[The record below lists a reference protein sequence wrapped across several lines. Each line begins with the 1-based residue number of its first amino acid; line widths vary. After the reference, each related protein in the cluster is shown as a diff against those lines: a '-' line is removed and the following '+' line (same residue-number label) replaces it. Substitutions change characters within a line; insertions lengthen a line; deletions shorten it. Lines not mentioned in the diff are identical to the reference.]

1 MKRWSRTDSA
11 ETTRSSKSSKRSAA
25 RDGAVK
31 RRHVARRDD
40 KRRLMIV
47 FGTRPEVIKLAPVI
61 EELRAR
67 PGRFSVASCFTAQHR
82 EMCETL
88 LRFFAIEP
96 AYDLDIMIEKQSL
109 MNIATRTMRRLD
121 DVLSRDPAD
130 MIIVQG
136 DTTSAFAAA
145 LLAFYRRIPVA
156 HVEAGLRTGDVWN
169 PYPEEM
175 NRTLIGRI
183 AQLHFAPTARAAR
196 ALGNEGVPRGNVY
209 VTGNTVI
216 DALYLALK
224 KTPGRA
230 RPPRGRSARAGAR
243 GRHLILVTAHRRE
256 SFGKGI
262 EEICAA
268 ILDLVE
274 RNEDVDV
281 FFPVH
286 PNPAV
291 KRTVERTLSR
301 HPRITLSPPLEYPD
315 LIDVMRKSRIV
326 LTDSGGLQE
335 EAPALGLP
343 VVVMRD
349 ETERPEIVEAGGAVL
364 AGPHRDRIVAAVE
377 RILGNRRVYERMAR
391 VRNPFGDGLA
401 SRRIVRIIDA
411 WFRPSAPKDERA
423 FRRKVEFRP

>member
-1 MKRWSRTDSA
+1 M
-11 ETTRSSKSSKRSAA
+11 
-25 RDGAVK
+25 
-31 RRHVARRDD
+31 
-40 KRRLMIV
+40 LV

-61 EELRAR
+61 EALRASPR
-67 PGRFSVASCFTAQHR
+67 KYSIAACFTAQHR
-82 EMCETL
+82 EMCEPL
-88 LRFFAIEP
+88 LRFFSIKP
-96 AYDLDIMIEKQSL
+96 TYDLDVMVEKQSL
-109 MNIATRTMRRLD
+109 MDVATRTMQRLD
-121 DVLSRDPAD
+121 EVLSRDAVD

-156 HVEAGLRTGDVWN
+156 HVEAGLRTYDIWN

-175 NRTLIGRI
+175 NRKLIGSI
-183 AQLHFAPTARAAR
+183 AQLHFAPTKRAAL
-196 ALGNEGVPRGNVY
+196 ALANEGVPRGNVY

-216 DALYLALK
+216 DALYLALAK
-224 KTPGRA
+224 KKIRSP
-230 RPPRGRSARAGAR
+230 RSARGAR
-243 GRHLILVTAHRRE
+243 RGRKLILVTAHRRE

-274 RNEDVDV
+274 RNEDIEIY
-281 FFPVH
+281 FPVH

-291 KRTVERTLSR
+291 KKTVERALSR
-301 HPRITLSPPLEYPD
+301 HPRITLSPPLEYAD
-315 LIDVMRKSRIV
+315 LIAVMKESSIV

-364 AGPHRDRIVAAVE
+364 AGPHRDRIVAEVE
-377 RILGNRRVYERMAR
+377 RILRNRRVYERMAR

-411 WFRPSAPKDERA
+411 WFRPPGAKGERA
-423 FRRKVEFRP
+423 FRSKVEFRP

>member
-1 MKRWSRTDSA
+1 M
-11 ETTRSSKSSKRSAA
+11 A
-25 RDGAVK
+25 RRANK
-31 RRHVARRDD
+31 RRIM
-40 KRRLMIV
+40 LV

-61 EELRAR
+61 EELRES
-67 PGRFSVASCFTAQHR
+67 PGKYSVAACFTAQHR

-88 LRFFAIEP
+88 LRFFAIKP
-96 AYDLDIMIEKQSL
+96 SYDLDIMIEKQSL
-109 MNIATRTMRRLD
+109 TDIATRTMQRLD
-121 DVLSRDPAD
+121 EVLSRDAID
-130 MIIVQG
+130 MIVVQG

-156 HVEAGLRTGDVWN
+156 HVEAGLRTHDIWN

-175 NRTLIGRI
+175 NRKLIGSI
-183 AQLHFAPTARAAR
+183 AQLHFAPTERAAL
-196 ALGNEGVPRGNVY
+196 ALENEGVPRGNVY

-216 DALYLALK
+216 DALYLALAK
-224 KTPGRA
+224 KKAGA
-230 RPPRGRSARAGAR
+230 ARSARGAR
-243 GRHLILVTAHRRE
+243 RARKLILVTAHRRE

-274 RNEDVDV
+274 RNEDIEIH
-281 FFPVH
+281 FPVH

-291 KRTVERTLSR
+291 KKPIERALSR
-301 HPRITLSPPLEYPD
+301 HPRITLSPPLEYQD
-315 LIDVMRKSRIV
+315 LIGVMKESSLV
-326 LTDSGGLQE
+326 LTDSGGIQE
-335 EAPALGLP
+335 EAPALGIP

-364 AGPHRDRIVAAVE
+364 AGAHRDRIVAEVE
-377 RILGNRRVYERMAR
+377 RILRNRRVHERMAR

-411 WFRPSAPKDERA
+411 WFRPPAAKEQRA
-423 FRRKVEFRP
+423 FKRKVEFRP

>member
-1 MKRWSRTDSA
+1 
-11 ETTRSSKSSKRSAA
+11 
-25 RDGAVK
+25 
-31 RRHVARRDD
+31 VARKAN
-40 KRRLMIV
+40 KRRLMLV

-61 EELRAR
+61 EELRANS
-67 PGRFSVASCFTAQHR
+67 GKYSIAACFTAQHR

-88 LRFFAIEP
+88 LRFFSIKP
-96 AYDLDIMIEKQSL
+96 AYDLDIMVEKQSH
-109 MNIATRTMRRLD
+109 MDIATRTMRRLD
-121 DVLSRDPAD
+121 EVLSRDAVD

-145 LLAFYRRIPVA
+145 LLAFYRRIPIA
-156 HVEAGLRTGDVWN
+156 HVEAGLRTYDIWN

-175 NRTLIGRI
+175 NRKLIGSI
-183 AQLHFAPTARAAR
+183 AQLHFAPTKRAAL
-196 ALGNEGVPRGNVY
+196 ALANEGVPRGSVY

-216 DALYLALK
+216 DALYLALAKK
-224 KTPGRA
+224 KT
-230 RPPRGRSARAGAR
+230 RPPRSARGAR
-243 GRHLILVTAHRRE
+243 RGRKLILVTAHRRE

-274 RNEDVDV
+274 RNEDIEIH
-281 FFPVH
+281 FPVH

-291 KRTVERTLSR
+291 KKTVERLLSR
-301 HPRITLSPPLEYPD
+301 HPRITLSPPLEYAD
-315 LIDVMRKSRIV
+315 LIGVMKESSIV

-364 AGPHRDRIVAAVE
+364 AGPHRDRIVAEVE
-377 RILGNRRVYERMAR
+377 RILRNRRVYERMAR

-411 WFRPSAPKDERA
+411 WFRPPGAKGERA
-423 FRRKVEFRP
+423 FRSKVEFRP

>member
-1 MKRWSRTDSA
+1 M
-11 ETTRSSKSSKRSAA
+11 
-25 RDGAVK
+25 
-31 RRHVARRDD
+31 
-40 KRRLMIV
+40 LV

-61 EELRAR
+61 EELRASR
-67 PGRFSVASCFTAQHR
+67 RKYSVDACFTAQHR
-82 EMCETL
+82 EMCEPL
-88 LRFFAIEP
+88 LRFFSIKP
-96 AYDLDIMIEKQSL
+96 AYDLDVMVEKQSL
-109 MNIATRTMRRLD
+109 MDIATRTMQRLD
-121 DVLSRDPAD
+121 EVLSRRAVD

-156 HVEAGLRTGDVWN
+156 HVEAGLRTYDILK

-175 NRTLIGRI
+175 NRTLIGSI
-183 AQLHFAPTARAAR
+183 AQLHFAPTKRAAL
-196 ALGNEGVPRGNVY
+196 ALANEGVPPGNVY

-216 DALYLALK
+216 DALYLALAKK
-224 KTPGRA
+224 KTGS
-230 RPPRGRSARAGAR
+230 PPAAR
-243 GRHLILVTAHRRE
+243 GGRKLILVTAHRRE

-268 ILDLVE
+268 ILDLVR
-274 RNEDVDV
+274 RNEDIEIY
-281 FFPVH
+281 FPVH

-291 KRTVERTLSR
+291 KKPIERALSR

-315 LIDVMRKSRIV
+315 LIGVMKRSSIV

-364 AGPHRDRIVAAVE
+364 AGAHRDRIVAEVE
-377 RILGNRRVYERMAR
+377 RILSNRRVYDRMAR

-401 SRRIVRIIDA
+401 SQRIVRIIDE
-411 WFRPSAPKDERA
+411 WFRPRGAKDRKA
-423 FRRKVEFRP
+423 FRSKVEFRP